1 MHRSTDFTE
10 NGHEKATAILPGG
23 GVTGAQTLAKGLK
36 LLELVGDRQGAQ
48 GVGLLELAREL
59 GWHKSTTHRLLSTL
73 VNLGYVQQESGGG
86 RYRLG
91 IMSFHLGAAFTR
103 DLELR
108 REASF
113 VLSALQDETEQ
124 GISLVILEPATREVI
139 FIDRVEGTHPLR
151 MHTHIG
157 MRFPC
162 NCTAAGKA
170 IMAHLDE
177 GDIMPLLSGELA
189 RRTPASLHTTEA
201 LLAQFAQIRAD
212 GYATDDEENAEGVRC
227 VAAPIFDFTGKP
239 VAAISISG
247 PAVQIPVD
255 QFPAF
260 GGSARRAAD
269 RVSGRIG
276 YRE

>member
-1 MHRSTDFTE
+1 MTRDKDIAE
-10 NGHEKATAILPGG
+10 NGRDALTVVPLTGATI
-23 GVTGAQTLAKGLK
+23 GAQTLAKGLT

-48 GVGLLELAREL
+48 GVGLLELSRAL

-73 VNLGYVQQESGGG
+73 ADLGYVQQVSEGG

-91 IMSFHLGAAFTR
+91 IKAFHLGAAFTR

-151 MHTHIG
+151 MHTHVG

-170 IMAHLDE
+170 IMAYLDDAE
-177 GDIMPLLSGELA
+177 LEPLLSGELA
-189 RRTPASLHTTEA
+189 RRTDASLHTPEA
-201 LLAQFAQIRAD
+201 LWAQFSQIRSA
-212 GYATDDEENAEGVRC
+212 GYATDDEENADGVRC
-227 VAAPIFDFTGKP
+227 VAAPIFDFSGRP

-247 PAVQIPVD
+247 PAVQIPIER
-255 QFPAF
+255 FPVL
-260 GGSARRAAD
+260 GQSARSAAD
-269 RVSGRIG
+269 RVSSRLG
-276 YRE
+276 YRG